1 EGNGSAMFALSYAAQ
16 AGKTSEN
23 ARLIFKRYNDRYF
36 LWQIFPAGTSAGR
49 ELQPSRREQEMAKS
63 SGKPEIV
70 SLLVSS
76 SGVRR
81 AARVAR
87 VGLAGAHA
95 RNLSCKAGRLDQR
108 RPRPSHVLHAKD
120 HLVFLRNGRYEHHLA
135 LSLARCQGR
144 AGAALLAPDQQRP
157 EVGP

>member
-1 EGNGSAMFALSYAAQ
+1 MKNRVLSTLRIFGACVLIAVACVPIEAAPAVIATVPFDFVVCNHKLAAGEYSVSVDRVQNTILLRSEGNGSAMFALSYAAQ

-81 AARVAR
+81 AAR
-87 VGLAGAHA
+87 
-95 RNLSCKAGRLDQR
+95 
-108 RPRPSHVLHAKD
+108 
-120 HLVFLRNGRYEHHLA
+120 
-135 LSLARCQGR
+135 
-144 AGAALLAPDQQRP
+144 
-157 EVGP
+157 